1 MPIDL
6 ESLAALDAVVRH
18 GGFGRAAQHLH
29 KVQSAVSYQV
39 RKLEEQLGLTLLDR
53 EGYRVQLT
61 PAGEALL
68 AEGRRLLGHADH
80 FEALA
85 RQFTDGW
92 EPRLL
97 LVADGIL
104 SLDAVLSALKTL
116 ADEHVPTRVQVKIEF
131 MFGVQYRF
139 EKEQA
144 DLMIVKDYEP
154 DRLLHAEPLPEIEC
168 VLCASSDHPLATAGE
183 VDLALLHEHVEL
195 TVQDSSDR
203 GDDRHMFGG
212 DRVYYLSGFS
222 SKKQA
227 LHMGLGFG
235 WMPLYLVAD
244 ELARGELVEVRYRGG
259 SRYRFTPMLVQR
271 LDKPLGRAGRRLAE
285 LLRAAVQQG
294 EADGRLG

>member
-1 MPIDL
+1 MSIDL
-6 ESLAALDAVVRH
+6 ESLAALDAVVRY

-39 RKLEEQLGLTLLDR
+39 SKLEEQLGLALLDR
-53 EGYRVQLT
+53 GGYRVRLT

-68 AEGRRLLGHADH
+68 AEGRRLLGQADR

-85 RQFTDGW
+85 RQFIDGW

-104 SLDAVLSALKTL
+104 PLDAVFQALKTL

-139 EKEQA
+139 EKDQA

-154 DRLLHAEPLPEIEC
+154 DSLLQAEPLSELEC
-168 VLCASSDHPLATAGE
+168 VLCTSPTHPLAAVGE

-195 TVQDSSDR
+195 TVQDSSER

-222 SKKQA
+222 AKRQA
-227 LHMGLGFG
+227 LLMGLGFG
-235 WMPLYLVAD
+235 WMPLYLVAAQ
-244 ELARGELVEVRYRGG
+244 LACGELVEVRYRGG

-271 LDKPLGRAGRRLAE
+271 QSRPLGRAGQRLAA
-285 LLRAAVQQG
+285 LLRQG
-294 EADGRLG
+294 APG